1 MTIAF
6 VTTLLL
12 LVLLVPTTLLVLR
25 RVFPPRRT
33 DSARSEEAWTTGV
46 VLSARPVPH
55 SRFPFQIASIRL
67 PDGTCV
73 EADVFPGSDA
83 PLGQEVKIRVT
94 SYYSV
99 SSNADA
105 RAA

>member
-1 MTIAF
+1 MTIAV
-6 VTTLLL
+6 VTTLL
-12 LVLLVPTTLLVLR
+12 LVLLVPTTLLVLQ

-33 DSARSEEAWTTGV
+33 VSARSEEAWTTGV
-46 VLSARPVPH
+46 VLSTRPVPH

-67 PDGTCV
+67 PSGAFV
-73 EADVFPGSDA
+73 EADVFPGSEA

-99 SSNADA
+99 SSNANA
-105 RAA
+105 KAA